1 MQKKHQSALRS
12 GNIDRNSSLMLESR
26 RRCLSV
32 TPAEQFAI
40 VRCQTKNYV
49 PGLAINPWE
58 KIVRRSQV
66 KTLRNILA
74 LSGLL
79 LMVASFVWM
88 QVRPRERAKPAAAEP
103 RAAQPSAAPG
113 PFAVVILDPGHGG
126 QDSGAMCG
134 VLLEKDLTLDV
145 ARRIDRLLDSEGIA
159 TLMTRLGDTYVSLA
173 DRAAFVNRIRNC
185 IFVSIHFNEDNK
197 PVASGVETYY
207 PSHQVTKGSAL
218 ASWLPFLWRPLSESP
233 NPESQRLAGFIQEAL
248 VARTRAIDRGTQ
260 PGQFFVIANVTYPA
274 VLIEG
279 GFLTNKED
287 ISKLTSQDY
296 RDQIA
301 AAVADGIL
309 HYRDATTQR
318 KPTLAITDPGKR

>member
-1 MQKKHQSALRS
+1 MKS
-12 GNIDRNSSLMLESR
+12 
-26 RRCLSV
+26 
-32 TPAEQFAI
+32 
-40 VRCQTKNYV
+40 
-49 PGLAINPWE
+49 
-58 KIVRRSQV
+58 
-66 KTLRNILA
+66 LRNILA

-79 LMVASFVWM
+79 VMMASFVWM
-88 QVRPRERAKPAAAEP
+88 QFRQTERAKSATAEP
-103 RAAQPSAAPG
+103 KAAQASAAPG

-134 VLLEKDLTLDV
+134 ELLEKDLTLDV

-173 DRAAFVNRIRNC
+173 DRAAFANRIRNC

-207 PSHQVTKGSAL
+207 ASHQTTGSSA

-260 PGQFFVIANVTYPA
+260 PGQFFVIANVTSPA

-287 ISKLTSQDY
+287 ISKLVSEDY

-309 HYRDATTQR
+309 HYRNAMSQR
-318 KPTLAITDPGKR
+318 KPRLAVTDPGKR

>member
-1 MQKKHQSALRS
+1 MKA
-12 GNIDRNSSLMLESR
+12 
-26 RRCLSV
+26 
-32 TPAEQFAI
+32 
-40 VRCQTKNYV
+40 
-49 PGLAINPWE
+49 
-58 KIVRRSQV
+58 
-66 KTLRNILA
+66 LRNILA

-79 LMVASFVWM
+79 LMTASFVWM
-88 QVRPRERAKPAAAEP
+88 QLRQTERTRPASAPKTAQPAAT
-103 RAAQPSAAPG
+103 SSSLG
-113 PFAVVILDPGHGG
+113 VVILDPGHGG

-134 VLLEKDLTLDV
+134 GVLEKDLTLDV
-145 ARRIDRLLDSEGIA
+145 ARRVDRLLDSQGVA

-173 DRAAFVNRIRNC
+173 DRAALANRIKNC

-207 PSHQVTKGSAL
+207 APHQISAGSSV
-218 ASWLPFLWRPLSESP
+218 ASWLPFLWKPLSDVP
-233 NPESQRLAGFIQEAL
+233 NPESQRLAGFVQEAL

-260 PGQFFVIANVTYPA
+260 PGQFFVIANVSSPA

-301 AAVADGIL
+301 AALADGIL
-309 HYRDATTQR
+309 RYRDAASGH
-318 KPTLAITDPGKR
+318 KATLAVTNPKNAE